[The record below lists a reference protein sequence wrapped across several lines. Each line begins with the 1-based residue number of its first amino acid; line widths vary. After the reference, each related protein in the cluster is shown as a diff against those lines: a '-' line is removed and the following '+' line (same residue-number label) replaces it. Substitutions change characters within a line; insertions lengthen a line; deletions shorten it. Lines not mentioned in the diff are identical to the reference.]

1 MLAQDIAVDC
11 VRMLEGE
18 TKEEGTLQTPVGI
31 YDSQGLG

>member
-18 TKEEGTLQTPVGI
+18 TEEGALQTPVGI
-31 YDSQGLG
+31 YDSQVLG